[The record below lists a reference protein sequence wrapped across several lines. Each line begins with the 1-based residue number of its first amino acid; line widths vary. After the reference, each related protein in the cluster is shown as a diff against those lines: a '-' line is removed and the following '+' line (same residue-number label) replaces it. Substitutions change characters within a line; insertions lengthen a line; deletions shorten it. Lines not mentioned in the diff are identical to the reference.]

1 MVREELNQFSIFPV
15 SEKKQGL
22 FHPMMDEPHFP
33 YLQCYH
39 FVHVNPLHSQNQSS
53 EAWVLDYKK
62 KQTHPVGDLGQIWLP
77 NENALLFGLFLSH
90 TEFVLSITSIAFWC
104 LCITVSPVPSLFLA
118 EGIKFKVKSYSGLN
132 RQRQWL
138 LAVSEPYFSKQG
150 FVGYG
155 CAFSF
160 SFSFFFAQFSQ
171 IHIFWKANTSLPLPW
186 FAQMQTSRRDA
197 FEKSPFAFS

>member
-1 MVREELNQFSIFPV
+1 MSWEELNLFCIFPV

-90 TEFVLSITSIAFWC
+90 IEFVLSITSIAFWC
-104 LCITVSPVPSLFLA
+104 LCIIVSPMPSLFLA

-132 RQRQWL
+132 RQRQWP
-138 LAVSEPYFSKQG
+138 LAVSEPYFSK
-150 FVGYG
+150 
-155 CAFSF
+155 
-160 SFSFFFAQFSQ
+160 
-171 IHIFWKANTSLPLPW
+171 
-186 FAQMQTSRRDA
+186 
-197 FEKSPFAFS
+197 